1 VIRRA
6 SFYAVAVL
14 SVGLIG
20 LGLPALGQASS
31 GGAGLGFS
39 GGSNVG
45 SNPTTTT
52 PSTSGGGKVSVSGN
66 GITVVT
72 HAARMFRDPERFT
85 GSAGSS
91 AAGDVIEI
99 ERRGRETHERWD
111 PTAHGTAGRHG
122 HFTATWPTNHVGQ
135 FEIRAV
141 IEHSLGARAAA
152 ASPSLTITVYRSS
165 IATWYSDLGSQTAC
179 GETLHTHTLGV
190 ANRTLPCGTP
200 VALYYRGRT
209 ITVPVIDRGP
219 YANHADW
226 DLTLATAKKL
236 HTVAIGVA
244 TIGAVTV
251 PRH

>member
-6 SFYAVAVL
+6 SVYVVAVL

-31 GGAGLGFS
+31 GGAGLDFPGS
-39 GGSNVG
+39 GNAGSN
-45 SNPTTTT
+45 SPTT
-52 PSTSGGGKVSVSGN
+52 PSTGAGKVSVSGN

-72 HAARMFRDPERFT
+72 RAARMFRVPERFT

-99 ERRGRETHERWD
+99 ERRGRGTNGRWD
-111 PTAHGTAGRHG
+111 PTAHGTAGPHG
-122 HFTATWPTNHVGQ
+122 HFRATWPTNHIGQ
-135 FEIRAV
+135 FQIRAV

-152 ASPSLTITVYRSS
+152 ASPSLTITVYRPS

-179 GETLHTHTLGV
+179 GETLHKNTLGV
-190 ANRTLPCGTP
+190 ANRTLPCGTS

-219 YANHADW
+219 YANHANW

-244 TIGAVTV
+244 TIGAV
-251 PRH
+251 PLPKH